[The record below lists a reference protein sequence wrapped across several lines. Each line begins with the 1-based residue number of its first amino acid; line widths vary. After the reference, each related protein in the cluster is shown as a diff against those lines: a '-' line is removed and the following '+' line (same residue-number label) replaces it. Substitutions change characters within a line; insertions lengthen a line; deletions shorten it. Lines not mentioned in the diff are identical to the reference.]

1 MALTTSVLHDDGIA
15 ILALAGEL
23 DLAVTADLD
32 AVVDDVLAGGLR
44 LVLVDLDALS
54 FCDSTGLGA
63 LLRASRRVREAGGTC
78 VVAGARDA
86 VARLLA
92 LTSMRLALD
101 LAPDVQTALVALRES
116 QDA

>member
-1 MALTTSVLHDDGIA
+1 MSLTTSVLHDDGIA

-23 DLAVTADLD
+23 DLAVTAELD
-32 AVVDDVLAGGLR
+32 AAVSGVLDDGLR
-44 LVLVDLDALS
+44 TLLVDLDGLV

-86 VARLLA
+86 VQRLLTLTNMRIALQLAPAVQPALLA
-92 LTSMRLALD
+92 LRQS
-101 LAPDVQTALVALRES
+101 S
-116 QDA
+116 DA